1 MSDQDLQ
8 AATDALYAAEAS
20 VRRAAALVDDLK
32 TTVRHAL
39 RVLDDTELESAKAR
53 LSGRSEMS
61 GELLAEDMT
70 RLRAS
75 CADTDPVARDL
86 TERLDDASAHV
97 DRAVGILEEQAT
109 ATDDRWVSL
118 AAAQLGTRVAQ
129 ISDVVAVAVPLA
141 RTAAQHAESAS
152 DVGQRLI
159 SSPTVEP
166 AAVDRALAA
175 AGAELGR
182 ADEDARI
189 LEDIVDRVA
198 TSAHRSVVLAEEVS
212 EEASWAR
219 MRDHPQRGQL
229 TGSAGVGAVPRR

>member
-1 MSDQDLQ
+1 MSDQDLHS
-8 AATDALYAAEAS
+8 ATDELYAAEAS
-20 VRRAAALVDDLK
+20 VRRAAALVDDL
-32 TTVRHAL
+32 TTAVRHAL

-75 CADTDPVARDL
+75 CDDIAPIAHDL
-86 TERLDDASAHV
+86 TQRLDDATAHV
-97 DRAVGILEEQAT
+97 DRAAGILEEDAT
-109 ATDDRWVSL
+109 AAEDRSVSL
-118 AAAQLGTRVAQ
+118 AAAQLGTRVAL
-129 ISDVVAVAVPLA
+129 ICDLVAVAVPMA
-141 RTAAQHAESAS
+141 RTAAEHATCAS
-152 DVGQRLI
+152 DVGQLLI

-182 ADEDARI
+182 ADEDVRI

-198 TSAHRSVVLAEEVS
+198 ISAHRSLALAEEVS
-212 EEASWAR
+212 EEASRAR
-219 MRDHPQRGQL
+219 MRDHPQHGQL
-229 TGSAGVGAVPRR
+229 TASAGVGAVPRR